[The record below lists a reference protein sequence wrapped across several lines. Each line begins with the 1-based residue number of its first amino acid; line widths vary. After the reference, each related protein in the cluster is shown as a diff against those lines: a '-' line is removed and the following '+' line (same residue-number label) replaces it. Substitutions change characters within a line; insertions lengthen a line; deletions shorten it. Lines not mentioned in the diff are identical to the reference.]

1 MRKIKVFALTKGKT
15 GFTILHMKRDIFQSI
30 TQDRIMILDGATGSG
45 LIAAGMPARGC
56 TEQWI
61 CEHTDVLVNLQK
73 QYLEAGSQVI
83 YAATFGANRV
93 RLASHG
99 LADEIERFNTVPVQL
114 ARQIAT
120 ERHHIVAGDISMTT
134 MMADF
139 SDEEDFKEVVDVYKE
154 QIGYLVNAGSEILVI
169 ETMINLDEARAAV
182 TAAREV
188 CDLPVMA
195 TMTFEENGYT
205 LYGDT
210 PEKAAKVLQ
219 EAGADAVGAN
229 CSTGPDKMLPV
240 IEKMADAV
248 SLPIIAKPNAGI
260 PQPGPNGTVKYDMSA
275 DEFAV
280 SMTRLIE
287 AGACLVGGCCG
298 TTPDYIQKLWF
309 LVQNMSFESRR

>member
-1 MRKIKVFALTKGKT
+1 
-15 GFTILHMKRDIFQSI
+15 
-30 TQDRIMILDGATGSG
+30 MILDGATGSS

-56 TEQWI
+56 TEQWV
-61 CEHTDVLVNLQK
+61 CEHPEVLVKLQ
-73 QYLEAGSQVI
+73 QNYLEAGSQVL

-99 LADEIERFNTVPVQL
+99 LEDEIERFNTVPVQL

-120 ERHHIVAGDISMTT
+120 VGQDIVAGDISMTG
-134 MMADF
+134 MDVDF
-139 SDEEDFKEVVDVYKE
+139 DDPDDFRQVVDIYKE
-154 QIGYLVNAGSEILVI
+154 QIQYLVDAGSEVLVV
-169 ETMINLDEARAAV
+169 ETMINLAEARAAV
-182 TAAREV
+182 IAAREV
-188 CDLPVMA
+188 CDLPVM
-195 TMTFEENGYT
+195 TTLTFENNGYT

-210 PEKAAKVLQ
+210 PEKAAKVLE

-229 CSTGPDKMLPV
+229 CSTGPDKMVTV

-248 SLPIIAKPNAGI
+248 TLPIIAKPNAGT
-260 PQPGPNGTVKYDMSA
+260 PKPGPNGSVYYDMSA

-280 SMTRLIE
+280 SMARLIE

-298 TTPDYIQKLWF
+298 TTPDYIRKLNF